1 MKLKDIVGSYPVKN
15 GYVDREIE
23 ELFIF
28 SAKRVKNGLFFALS
42 GGSTDGEKY
51 IDEAVRDGAVAV
63 VTEKEIAGANC
74 VVVEDARK
82 AYAYFSAAFYDNP
95 QKKLKIIGVVGTNGK
110 TTVCRVLCDILSSSG
125 YRAAAIGTL
134 GVSFPSFSGATSH
147 TTPDP
152 HLLYYYLDELYKRG
166 AEYVVM
172 EVSAHAI
179 AQKKV
184 EPIFFSVLVFTN
196 CTADHLD
203 YFKTFSVY
211 EGVKTSIMTKARAK
225 FLVVNVDDE
234 TGRKIASKEPCITY
248 GIKTPSDVFAVNV
261 KETADGLSY
270 IMNMFDKLYEVKTS
284 LLGLFNVYNGLA
296 AACAAAALGLS
307 AEEIGR
313 GLSSS
318 RRVPGRMER
327 VFYPEGK
334 VFVDYAHTP
343 DGLEKSLLFL
353 RKICKGNLYCLFGC
367 GGNRD
372 EEKRPAMGRV
382 AGDIADFVV
391 LTSDNPRYEDP
402 MLIIRRAEEGLREST
417 RDYVCIENRKTAIK
431 YALGLLK
438 SGDCLL
444 VAGKGAEEYQEIMGI
459 KHYFSDK
466 RLITELAKERGV

>member
-1 MKLKDIVGSYPVKN
+1 MRIKQIVGDYPVKSE
-15 GYVDREIE
+15 YRDLEIE

-28 SAKRVKNGLFFALS
+28 SGKKVRNGLFFALS
-42 GGSTDGEKY
+42 GESSDGENF
-51 IDEAVRDGAVAV
+51 IDEAVKNGAVAV
-63 VTEKEIAGANC
+63 VTEKERAGVNC
-74 VVVEDARK
+74 IIVDNARK
-82 AYAYFSAAFYDNP
+82 AYAFFSATFYDNP
-95 QKKLKIIGVVGTNGK
+95 QKKLKIIGAVGTNGK
-110 TTVCRVLCDILSSSG
+110 TTVCRVLSDILNSNG
-125 YRAAAIGTL
+125 FRAAVIGTL
-134 GVSFPSFSGATSH
+134 GVSYPSFSGATSH

-152 HLLYYYLDELYKRG
+152 HLLYYYLDELCKRG

-184 EPIFFSVLVFTN
+184 DPIFFSVLVFTN
-196 CTADHLD
+196 CTPDHLD

-211 EGVKTSIMTKARAK
+211 ESVKTSIMNKTRAE
-225 FLVVNVDDE
+225 FLVVNADDE
-234 TGRKIASKEPCITY
+234 TGRKIARKEPSITY

-261 KETADGLSY
+261 KETADGLCY
-270 IMNMFDKLYEVKTS
+270 IMNVFDKLYEVKTP

-307 AEEIGR
+307 AEQIGR

-318 RRVPGRMER
+318 KRVPGRMEE
-327 VFYPEGK
+327 VFYPRGK

-382 AGDIADFVV
+382 AGDIADFVI

-402 MLIIRRAEEGLREST
+402 MLIIRRAETGLREST
-417 RDYVCIENRKTAIK
+417 RDYVCIENRETAIK
-431 YALGLLK
+431 YALNMLCD
-438 SGDCLL
+438 GDCLL

-466 RLITELAKERGV
+466 RLITEIAKECGG